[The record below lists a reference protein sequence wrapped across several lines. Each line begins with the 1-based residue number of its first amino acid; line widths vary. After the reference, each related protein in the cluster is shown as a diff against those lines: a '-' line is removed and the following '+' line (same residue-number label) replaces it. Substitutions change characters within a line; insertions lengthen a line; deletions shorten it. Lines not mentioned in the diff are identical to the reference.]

1 MTIKRFNKNNE
12 IYIITWKHVV
22 EYNSHMQPLASIQ
35 VVHMRFVTSIT
46 QSKKKS
52 I

>member
-1 MTIKRFNKNNE
+1 MTIKHFNKNNE
-12 IYIITWKHVV
+12 IYIITWKHAV
-22 EYNSHMQPLASIQ
+22 EYNSHMQPLANIQ

-46 QSKKKS
+46 QPEKKY